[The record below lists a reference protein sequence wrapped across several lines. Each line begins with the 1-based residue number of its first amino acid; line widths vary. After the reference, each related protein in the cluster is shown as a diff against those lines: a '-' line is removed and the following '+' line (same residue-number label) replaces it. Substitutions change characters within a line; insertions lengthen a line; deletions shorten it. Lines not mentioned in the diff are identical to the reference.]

1 MYNNGMPLRL
11 DITPELE
18 SQLCEEAAKYGLDTS
33 EYIVQTLQ
41 SQLAQ
46 TQSSDAPHLS
56 ETETRL
62 LQKINE
68 GLPPETWQ
76 HYNTLI
82 EKRQAET
89 LTPDEHTT
97 LIRLSDRIEELNARR
112 MEHLAELARLRR
124 VSLSALMQQ
133 LGITAPPHV

>member
-1 MYNNGMPLRL
+1 MTLRL

-46 TQSSDAPHLS
+46 TQSRHTRRLS
-56 ETETRL
+56 QTETQL

-76 HYNTLI
+76 HYNQLI
-82 EKRQAET
+82 EKRQTET
-89 LTPDEHTT
+89 LTPDEHET
-97 LIRLSDRIEELNARR
+97 LIEISDRIEELNARR

-124 VSLSALMQQ
+124 ISLSAVMQQ
-133 LGITAPPHV
+133 LGITSPPYA

>member
-1 MYNNGMPLRL
+1 MALTL

-18 SQLCEEAAKYGLDTS
+18 SQLCEEAAKRGLDPS

-46 TQSSDAPHLS
+46 TQSPDAPRLS
-56 ETETRL
+56 ETETHL

-76 HYNTLI
+76 YYNTLI

-89 LTPDEHTT
+89 LTPDEHAT
-97 LIRLSDRIEELNARR
+97 LIGLSNRIEELNARR
-112 MEHLAELARLRR
+112 IEHLAELARLRQI
-124 VSLSALMQQ
+124 SLSALMQQ
-133 LGITAPPHV
+133 LGITVLYGRLM